1 MSTETIFRI
10 AFWILFGGLIV
21 MQVYFASRVR
31 QAGERV
37 KADRNAIEREGWGYA
52 VVRTVAS
59 LALIGF
65 LVLYAISPAWLGVL
79 SAPIPDWLRW
89 IGIALGGASLRSKC

>member
-1 MSTETIFRI
+1 MFAETIFRI
-10 AFWILFGGLIV
+10 AFWLLFGGLIV

-37 KADRNAIEREGWGYA
+37 KTDRNAIEREGWGYA

-59 LALIGF
+59 LALVGY
-65 LVLYAISPAWLGVL
+65 LRVRE
-79 SAPIPDWLRW
+79 PIRQ
-89 IGIALGGASLRSKC
+89 